1 MNQNQ
6 KKERNKI
13 IIASIIFGI
22 FLFTDINETIDFIK
36 FLLLYFYIGW
46 DILKKSFK
54 NIINGN
60 VFDENFLMSIA
71 TIGAFLLG
79 EYHEALEVMIFYRVG
94 ELFQDYAMEQSR
106 ESIVELMNI
115 APEYATLK
123 QGDVF
128 VQVDPEDVSVGSI
141 IMVKAGEK
149 IPLDGRVVSGSSM
162 LNTAALTGES
172 KLKTVT
178 EGDEVVSGCINVNH
192 VLMIQSTK
200 SYEDSTV
207 SKIMELVESSYEKK
221 AKTEKYITKFARYYT
236 PFVVIFAVVLCLIPP
251 VLFHQSFHTWI
262 YRSLTFLV
270 ISCPCALV
278 VSIPLSFFSG
288 IGSGAHHGVLIK
300 GGEYIERLSNLET
313 IVFDKT
319 GTLTEGNFKV
329 EGLYSD
335 SMPQEL
341 LWDYVVLSEVY
352 CNHPIA
358 ISLREQYHGSID
370 YKRIKDYREFV
381 GLGIVSQIDDKEI
394 CIGNE
399 KLMRQEE
406 VTIDNTI
413 LCNSNVVYIA
423 IDHEYVGYILLE
435 DKIKEDSPEVIDRIK
450 SMGIKNIVIFT
461 GDEEEISK
469 SVAKSLGIENVCYEL
484 LPQDKV
490 YHIEELLHSKSK
502 NKFVGFVG
510 DGINDAPVLS
520 RVDVGI
526 SMGRLGSDAAIE
538 ASDVVLMDDN
548 ILKIPFAIE
557 LSKRTMLIIKENIIF
572 SLGVKGIVLFL
583 TAVGILGMQWA
594 VFSDVGVSVLAIL
607 NAFRIKK

>member
-1 MNQNQ
+1 MNQIQ
-6 KKERNKI
+6 RKERKKLI
-13 IIASIIFGI
+13 IVSVIFVI
-22 FLFTDINETIDFIK
+22 FLFKDTNEIIDFLK
-36 FLLLYFYIGW
+36 FFLLYLYIGW

-54 NIINGN
+54 NIMNGN

-79 EYHEALEVMIFYRVG
+79 EYHEAIEVMIFYRVG
-94 ELFQDYAMEQSR
+94 ELFQDYAMDQSR
-106 ESIVELMNI
+106 ESIVDLMNI

-123 QGDVF
+123 QGNTL
-128 VQVDPEDVSVGSI
+128 VQVNPEDVSVGSI

-149 IPLDGRVVSGSSM
+149 IPLDGIVVSGKST

-172 KLKTVT
+172 KLKMVT
-178 EGDEVVSGCINVNH
+178 EGSEVVSGCINTND
-192 VLMIQSTK
+192 VLMIQTTK

-236 PFVVIFAVVLCLIPP
+236 PFVVMFAMILCFVPP
-251 VLFHQSFHTWI
+251 ILFKESFRPWM
-262 YRSLTFLV
+262 YRSFTFLV

-278 VSIPLSFFSG
+278 VSIPLSFFSA

-300 GGEYIERLSNLET
+300 GGEYIERLANLET

-329 EGLYSD
+329 RELYSD
-335 SMPQEL
+335 RIPQNQ

-352 CNHPIA
+352 SNHPIS
-358 ISLREQYHGSID
+358 ISLREQYDGKID
-370 YKRIKDYREFV
+370 YRRIKNCKELV
-381 GLGIVSQIDDKEI
+381 GCGIISQIDDKEI

-399 KLMRQEE
+399 KLMRQRGII
-406 VTIDNTI
+406 IDES
-413 LCNSNVVYIA
+413 LPCNSNVVYIA
-423 IDHEYVGYILLE
+423 VNHEYVGYILLE
-435 DKIKEDSPEVIDRIK
+435 DRIKKNSYQAIHKIKGTGLK
-450 SMGIKNIVIFT
+450 HLVIFT

-469 SVAKSLGIENVCYEL
+469 NVANSLEISNVFYEL

-490 YHIEELLHSKSK
+490 YHIEELLKRKSK

-520 RVDVGI
+520 RADVGI
-526 SMGRLGSDAAIE
+526 SMGKLGSDAAIE
-538 ASDVVLMDDN
+538 ASDIVLMDDN

-557 LSKRTMLIIKENIIF
+557 LSKRTMSIIKENIIF
-572 SLGVKGIVLFL
+572 SLGIKGIVLFL
-583 TAVGILGMQWA
+583 TAFGILGMQWA
-594 VFSDVGVSVLAIL
+594 VFSDVGVSILAIL
-607 NAFRIKK
+607 NAFRIKR